1 MNNFETFLKK
11 IGVKSD
17 IISKLSSEEEV
28 QVDDLAKSWKDS
40 MKEVMANDP
49 EFIQP
54 IKDEVKGT
62 ELSKMEHKIKK
73 TFGLTSE
80 EIKDKKFEEILALAQ
95 EKSKTTSSSTADELQ
110 TKIMELTRENK
121 KLMEEVIPQKEQE
134 AKEVIK
140 SYKKETAIKTILG
153 SKSLIVK
160 PEVVFPAIQSHLNS
174 HYDIDLGDD
183 GSFVVKTKAGL
194 NPLNQDG
201 TKVMSFEEIL
211 ETQLKDL
218 NVLKQSNGTP
228 DPAGQSRVKTQTIQA
243 DGGEAKFHLPGLKA
257 AQENVDKLS
266 QMRTFGK

>member
-1 MNNFETFLKK
+1 MKNFETFLKK

-17 IISKLSSEEEV
+17 MIIKLSSDEDI
-28 QVDDLAKSWKDS
+28 QVDELAKSWKDS
-40 MKEVMANDP
+40 WKEVLSNDP

-54 IKDEVKGT
+54 IKDEIKGT

-73 TFGLTSE
+73 TFGLTSD

-95 EKSKTTSSSTADELQ
+95 DKSKTTSSSTSDELQ

-134 AKEVIK
+134 AKDVIK
-140 SYKKETAIKTILG
+140 TYKKDIAIKSILG

-160 PEVVFPAIQSHLNS
+160 PEVVYPAIQSHLNS
-174 HYDIDLGDD
+174 FYDIDMNDD
-183 GSFVVKTKAGL
+183 GSWIVKTKAGL

-218 NVLKQSNGTP
+218 NVIKQSNGTP
-228 DPAGQSRVKTQTIQA
+228 DPTTTRARTQTLQA
-243 DGGEAKFHLPGLKA
+243 EGGEAKFHLPGLKA
-257 AQENVDKLS
+257 AQENVDKMS